1 MNKKLKGFTLTELI
15 VVIAIIGILS
25 AVLIPSYMSWIANSK
40 VRKQNNN
47 ARVIFNAAQTVVQ
60 EYQFKERTM
69 DDSDKNIGSGTFEF
83 YWDKDTGATT
93 TGTASKVEDATFISE
108 FASQINRIYGDQ
120 SVTTYRITV
129 DDYIVKAVVASSDNN
144 NRYKGSYPV
153 KQDATNN
160 TTVQNFDMTSIE
172 HVPSIPEPT
181 T

>member
-15 VVIAIIGILS
+15 IVIAIIGILS
-25 AVLIPSYMSWIANSK
+25 AVLVPSYMSWIANSK

-83 YWDKDTGATT
+83 YWDKDTGATA
-93 TGTASKVEDATFISE
+93 TGTATKVGDTTFINE
-108 FASQINRIYGDQ
+108 FASQVNRIYGDQ
-120 SVTTYRITV
+120 GVTTYRITV

-153 KQDATNN
+153 KQDDSN
-160 TTVQNFDMTSIE
+160 TTTVKNFDMTTIE
-172 HVPSIPEPT
+172 YVPTTEPT